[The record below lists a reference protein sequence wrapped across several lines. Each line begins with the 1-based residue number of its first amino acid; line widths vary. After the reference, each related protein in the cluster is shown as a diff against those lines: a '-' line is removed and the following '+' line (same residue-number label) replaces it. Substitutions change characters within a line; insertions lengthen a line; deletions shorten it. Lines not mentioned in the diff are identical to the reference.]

1 MNTKIF
7 MALFAI
13 STIIGCSKEEDEVIA
28 PAKVYAEE
36 NPLSGYISNSGFNQ
50 MTTNFIN
57 AGSYEFGL
65 RFTPKVKGKI
75 NAITVRIPD
84 NATTLRVTIWD
95 ADAKTVLKTVN
106 IANVT
111 ANTEKTETIEPLT
124 LQKDG
129 RYAITFNSN
138 DWYNRTKNG
147 NAAASYPITVGNIV
161 IDGYNWLSGTT
172 QTFPTGVSNT
182 YYAGDL
188 SFVFQQM
195 D

>member
-1 MNTKIF
+1 MNTRIF

-13 STIIGCSKEEDEVIA
+13 STIIGCSKEEDEVAA

-36 NPLSGYISNSGFNQ
+36 NPLAAYVANSGFNQ
-50 MTTNFIN
+50 TTTNFIN

-75 NAITVRIPD
+75 NAITVNIPD

-95 ADAKTVLKTVN
+95 AEAKTVLRTVN
-106 IANVT
+106 ISNVV
-111 ANTEKTETIEPLT
+111 ANTEKKETMDPLT

-129 RYAITFNSN
+129 KYAITFNSN
-138 DWYNRTKNG
+138 DWYNRTKTG
-147 NAAASYPITVGNIV
+147 NAPTNYPITAGNFV
-161 IDGYNWLSGTT
+161 IEGYNWASGTT
-172 QTFPTGVSNT
+172 QAFPTSVSNA

-188 SFVFQQM
+188 GFVFQQM